1 MEKKVTYAEAIL
13 VDEIKVLNVPND
25 PNNPNDLNDLND
37 PKFPKDL
44 KLPNDLNDPKLPKD
58 LKLLNDP
65 NDLKLL
71 NDLNGPNNP
80 NDLKLTTRRILVAGN
95 RSGGVAVAAMRRWP
109 EAEVVAHAFDY
120 HHARAIRK
128 RLLDEGLPAR
138 NVRCSAG
145 VGTVGTDPI
154 PSVGTDPMPSATA
167 ECRPFDAAF
176 FMTTPQSMPAELVL
190 DQLQDIHLNLA
201 EGGALYAAFEGDP
214 DEALKTM
221 RLVWKNVNVLK
232 RAKHAVLFRA
242 VKRGAPVKTRDFA
255 ANWEASVPGGE
266 PLTFTTYPGCFC
278 HRRPDAGGLALA
290 EVAAREVKGESRK
303 VKGESRK
310 VKGEGGKVKGEGGKG
325 NDEEEGKTP
334 FTFHPSPFTILDM
347 GCGCGLVGLLVA
359 DALRTFHPSPFTFH
373 LTLIHLTLIDS
384 HARAIAAAKAN
395 AARAG
400 IEAEFILSDDGL
412 PRGRV
417 GEYDLFVGNPPY
429 YSDYRIAEVF
439 LETAYRA
446 LKPGGIC
453 LTVVKTATGLLAL
466 QEKYFR
472 KAEVIKRRGY
482 CVLRS
487 VR

>member
-1 MEKKVTYAEAIL
+1 MDKKVTYAEAIL
-13 VDEIKVLNVPND
+13 VEAIKDSIQAAATRVLA
-25 PNNPNDLNDLND
+25 
-37 PKFPKDL
+37 
-44 KLPNDLNDPKLPKD
+44 
-58 LKLLNDP
+58 
-65 NDLKLL
+65 
-71 NDLNGPNNP
+71 
-80 NDLKLTTRRILVAGN
+80 AGN

-109 EAEVVAHAFDY
+109 EAVVVAHAFDY

-138 NVRCSAG
+138 NVRCAAG
-145 VGTVGTDPI
+145 VGVEDGAYDL
-154 PSVGTDPMPSATA
+154 
-167 ECRPFDAAF
+167 AF
-176 FMTTPQSMPAELVL
+176 FMTTPQSMPAELAL
-190 DQLQDIHLNLA
+190 DQIQDIHANLSD
-201 EGGALYAAFEGDP
+201 GGTLYAAFEGDP
-214 DEALKTM
+214 DDALKMM
-221 RLVWKNVNVLK
+221 RLVWKTVNVLK
-232 RAKHAVLFRA
+232 RAKHAVLFKA
-242 VKRGAPVKTRDFA
+242 VKHGPPVKTRDFSST
-255 ANWEASVPGGE
+255 WEASVPGGK
-266 PLTFTTYPGCFC
+266 PLAFTTYPGCFC

-290 EVAAREVKGESRK
+290 EVAVREVECRMSN
-303 VKGESRK
+303 VQTLNSQLSTL
-310 VKGEGGKVKGEGGKG
+310 
-325 NDEEEGKTP
+325 NC
-334 FTFHPSPFTILDM
+334 LDM

-359 DALRTFHPSPFTFH
+359 DAIRRQSSILNPQSS
-373 LTLIHLTLIDS
+373 ITLIDS
-384 HARAIAAAKAN
+384 HARAIAAAKKT

-472 KAEVIKRRGY
+472 KAEIIKRRGY

-487 VR
+487 IR

>member
-1 MEKKVTYAEAIL
+1 MDKKVTYAEAIL
-13 VDEIKVLNVPND
+13 VEAIKDSIQAAATRVLA
-25 PNNPNDLNDLND
+25 
-37 PKFPKDL
+37 
-44 KLPNDLNDPKLPKD
+44 
-58 LKLLNDP
+58 
-65 NDLKLL
+65 
-71 NDLNGPNNP
+71 
-80 NDLKLTTRRILVAGN
+80 AGN

-109 EAEVVAHAFDY
+109 EAVVVAHAFDY

-138 NVRCSAG
+138 NVRCAAG
-145 VGTVGTDPI
+145 VGVEDGAYDL
-154 PSVGTDPMPSATA
+154 
-167 ECRPFDAAF
+167 AF
-176 FMTTPQSMPAELVL
+176 FMTTPQSMPAELAL
-190 DQLQDIHLNLA
+190 DQIQDIHANLSD
-201 EGGALYAAFEGDP
+201 GGTLYAAFEGDP
-214 DEALKTM
+214 DDALKMM
-221 RLVWKNVNVLK
+221 RLVWKTVNVLK
-232 RAKHAVLFRA
+232 RAKHAVLFKA
-242 VKRGAPVKTRDFA
+242 VKHGPPVKTRDFSST
-255 ANWEASVPGGE
+255 WEASVPGGK
-266 PLTFTTYPGCFC
+266 PLAFTTYPGCFC

-290 EVAAREVKGESRK
+290 EVAVREVECRMSN
-303 VKGESRK
+303 VQTLNSQLSTL
-310 VKGEGGKVKGEGGKG
+310 
-325 NDEEEGKTP
+325 NC
-334 FTFHPSPFTILDM
+334 LDM

-359 DALRTFHPSPFTFH
+359 DAIRRQSSILNPQSS
-373 LTLIHLTLIDS
+373 ITLIDS
-384 HARAIAAAKAN
+384 HARAIAAAKKN

-472 KAEVIKRRGY
+472 KAEIIKRRGY

-487 VR
+487 IR

>member
-1 MEKKVTYAEAIL
+1 MDKKVTYAEAIL
-13 VDEIKVLNVPND
+13 VEAITDIGAATRVLA
-25 PNNPNDLNDLND
+25 
-37 PKFPKDL
+37 
-44 KLPNDLNDPKLPKD
+44 
-58 LKLLNDP
+58 
-65 NDLKLL
+65 
-71 NDLNGPNNP
+71 
-80 NDLKLTTRRILVAGN
+80 AGN

-109 EAEVVAHAFDY
+109 EAEVIAHAFDY

-128 RLLDEGLPAR
+128 RLLDEELPAR
-138 NVRCSAG
+138 NVRCAAG
-145 VGTVGTDPI
+145 VGVEGTDALQPTE
-154 PSVGTDPMPSATA
+154 GA
-167 ECRPFDAAF
+167 RQPFDLAL

-190 DQLQDIHLNLA
+190 DQLQDIHVNLTD
-201 EGGALYAAFEGDP
+201 GGALYAAFEGDP

-221 RLVWKNVNVLK
+221 RLVWKNVSVLK
-232 RAKHAVLFRA
+232 RAKHAILFKA
-242 VKRGAPVKTRDFA
+242 VKHGPPVKTRDFSA
-255 ANWEASVPGGE
+255 TWEASIPGGE

-290 EVAAREVKGESRK
+290 EVAAREVNGEGRK
-303 VKGESRK
+303 VE
-310 VKGEGGKVKGEGGKG
+310 
-325 NDEEEGKTP
+325 DEILAP
-334 FTFHPSPFTILDM
+334 DLSSFTILDM

-359 DALRTFHPSPFTFH
+359 DALRRHNPAITQSPNHLIPQSHNPTIPQSHDPS
-373 LTLIHLTLIDS
+373 LSLIDS

-472 KAEVIKRRGY
+472 KAEIIKRRGY

>member
-1 MEKKVTYAEAIL
+1 
-13 VDEIKVLNVPND
+13 
-25 PNNPNDLNDLND
+25 
-37 PKFPKDL
+37 
-44 KLPNDLNDPKLPKD
+44 
-58 LKLLNDP
+58 
-65 NDLKLL
+65 
-71 NDLNGPNNP
+71 
-80 NDLKLTTRRILVAGN
+80 
-95 RSGGVAVAAMRRWP
+95 MRRWP
-109 EAEVVAHAFDY
+109 EAEVVAHAFDF

-145 VGTVGTDPI
+145 VGSMGTDPM
-154 PSVGTDPMPSATA
+154 PSVGTDPIL
-167 ECRPFDAAF
+167 ECQPFDVAF

-190 DQLQDIHLNLA
+190 DQLQDIHANLA
-201 EGGALYAAFEGDP
+201 EGGSLYAAFEGDP
-214 DEALKTM
+214 DEALKTI

-255 ANWEASVPGGE
+255 ATWEASVPGGE

-290 EVAAREVKGESRK
+290 EVAAREGNGER
-303 VKGESRK
+303 GMG
-310 VKGEGGKVKGEGGKG
+310 KGEGGTGNGEWGTG
-325 NDEEEGKTP
+325 NGEWK
-334 FTFHPSPFTILDM
+334 ILDM
-347 GCGCGLVGLLVA
+347 GCGCGLVGLLVV
-359 DALRTFHPSPFTFH
+359 DAIRRQSSISNPQSSILNLQSSI
-373 LTLIHLTLIDS
+373 LNLQSSITLIDS
-384 HARAIAAAKAN
+384 HARAIAAAKVN

-446 LKPGGIC
+446 LKPGGVC

>member
-13 VDEIKVLNVPND
+13 VEEIKVLKVFNDLNVPKD
-25 PNNPNDLNDLND
+25 LNNPNDLNDLKLLKGPYDLNDLKD
-37 PKFPKDL
+37 PKDLKPLNDPKDL
-44 KLPNDLNDPKLPKD
+44 KLP
-58 LKLLNDP
+58 
-65 NDLKLL
+65 
-71 NDLNGPNNP
+71 
-80 NDLKLTTRRILVAGN
+80 TRRILVAGN

-145 VGTVGTDPI
+145 VGVEGTDSLQP
-154 PSVGTDPMPSATA
+154 TEETR
-167 ECRPFDAAF
+167 RPFDAAF

-190 DQLQDIHLNLA
+190 DQLQDIHANLA

-242 VKRGAPVKTRDFA
+242 VKRGAPAKTRDFA
-255 ANWEASVPGGE
+255 ATWKASVPGGE
-266 PLTFTTYPGCFC
+266 PLEFTTYPGCFC

-290 EVAAREVKGESRK
+290 EVAAREVKGESR
-303 VKGESRK
+303 
-310 VKGEGGKVKGEGGKG
+310 
-325 NDEEEGKTP
+325 EE
-334 FTFHPSPFTILDM
+334 ILDM

-373 LTLIHLTLIDS
+373 LTLIDS
-384 HARAIAAAKAN
+384 HARAIAAAKTN

-446 LKPGGIC
+446 LKPGGVC

>member
-1 MEKKVTYAEAIL
+1 MDKKVTYAEAIL
-13 VDEIKVLNVPND
+13 TEAIENLAGCGAATRVL
-25 PNNPNDLNDLND
+25 
-37 PKFPKDL
+37 
-44 KLPNDLNDPKLPKD
+44 
-58 LKLLNDP
+58 
-65 NDLKLL
+65 
-71 NDLNGPNNP
+71 
-80 NDLKLTTRRILVAGN
+80 TAGN

-109 EAEVVAHAFDY
+109 EAVVVAHAFDY

-138 NVRCSAG
+138 NVRCAAG
-145 VGTVGTDPI
+145 VGVEDGAYDL
-154 PSVGTDPMPSATA
+154 
-167 ECRPFDAAF
+167 AF
-176 FMTTPQSMPAELVL
+176 FMTTPQSMPAELAL
-190 DQLQDIHLNLA
+190 DQIQDIHANLSD
-201 EGGALYAAFEGDP
+201 GGTLYAAFEGDP
-214 DEALKTM
+214 DDALKMM
-221 RLVWKNVNVLK
+221 RLVWKTVNVLK
-232 RAKHAVLFRA
+232 RAKHAVLFKA
-242 VKRGAPVKTRDFA
+242 VKHGPPVKTRDFSST
-255 ANWEASVPGGE
+255 WEASVPGGK
-266 PLTFTTYPGCFC
+266 PLAFTTYPGCFC

-290 EVAAREVKGESRK
+290 EVAVREVECRMSN
-303 VKGESRK
+303 VQTLNSQLSTL
-310 VKGEGGKVKGEGGKG
+310 
-325 NDEEEGKTP
+325 NC
-334 FTFHPSPFTILDM
+334 LDM

-359 DALRTFHPSPFTFH
+359 DAIRRQSSILNPQSS
-373 LTLIHLTLIDS
+373 ITLIDS
-384 HARAIAAAKAN
+384 HARAITAAKVN

-472 KAEVIKRRGY
+472 KAEIIKRRGY

-487 VR
+487 IR

>member
-1 MEKKVTYAEAIL
+1 MDKKVTYAEAIL
-13 VDEIKVLNVPND
+13 VEAIKDSIQAAATRVLA
-25 PNNPNDLNDLND
+25 
-37 PKFPKDL
+37 
-44 KLPNDLNDPKLPKD
+44 
-58 LKLLNDP
+58 
-65 NDLKLL
+65 
-71 NDLNGPNNP
+71 
-80 NDLKLTTRRILVAGN
+80 AGN

-109 EAEVVAHAFDY
+109 EAVVVAHAFDY

-138 NVRCSAG
+138 NIRCAAG
-145 VGTVGTDPI
+145 VGVEDGAYDL
-154 PSVGTDPMPSATA
+154 
-167 ECRPFDAAF
+167 AF
-176 FMTTPQSMPAELVL
+176 FMTTPQSMPAELAL
-190 DQLQDIHLNLA
+190 DQIQDIHANLSD
-201 EGGALYAAFEGDP
+201 GGTLYAAFEGDP
-214 DEALKTM
+214 DDALKMM
-221 RLVWKNVNVLK
+221 RLVWKTVNVLK
-232 RAKHAVLFRA
+232 RAKHAVLFKA
-242 VKRGAPVKTRDFA
+242 VKHGPPVKTRDFSST
-255 ANWEASVPGGE
+255 WEASVPGGK
-266 PLTFTTYPGCFC
+266 PLAFTTYPGCFC

-290 EVAAREVKGESRK
+290 EVAVREVECRMSN
-303 VKGESRK
+303 VQTLNSQLSTL
-310 VKGEGGKVKGEGGKG
+310 
-325 NDEEEGKTP
+325 NC
-334 FTFHPSPFTILDM
+334 LDM

-359 DALRTFHPSPFTFH
+359 DAIRRQSSISNPQSSILNPQSS
-373 LTLIHLTLIDS
+373 ITLIDS
-384 HARAIAAAKAN
+384 HARAIAAAKVN

-472 KAEVIKRRGY
+472 KAEIIKRRGY

-487 VR
+487 IR

>member
-1 MEKKVTYAEAIL
+1 MDKKVTYAEAIL
-13 VDEIKVLNVPND
+13 VGAIEGGIHAAA
-25 PNNPNDLNDLND
+25 
-37 PKFPKDL
+37 
-44 KLPNDLNDPKLPKD
+44 
-58 LKLLNDP
+58 
-65 NDLKLL
+65 
-71 NDLNGPNNP
+71 
-80 NDLKLTTRRILVAGN
+80 TRVLVAGN

-109 EAEVVAHAFDY
+109 LADVIAHAFDY

-145 VGTVGTDPI
+145 VGVEGTDALQP
-154 PSVGTDPMPSATA
+154 TEET
-167 ECRPFDAAF
+167 RQPFDVAF
-176 FMTTPQSMPAELVL
+176 FMTTPQSMPAELTL
-190 DQLQDIHLNLA
+190 DQLQDIHANLA
-201 EGGALYAAFEGDP
+201 DGGALYAAFEGDP
-214 DEALKTM
+214 DDALKTM
-221 RLVWKNVNVLK
+221 RLVWKSVNVLK
-232 RAKHAVLFRA
+232 RAKHAVLFKA
-242 VKRGAPVKTRDFA
+242 VKHGPPVKTRDFSA
-255 ANWEASVPGGE
+255 TWEASVPGGE
-266 PLTFTTYPGCFC
+266 PLVFTTYPGCFC

-290 EVAAREVKGESRK
+290 EVAAREVNGESRK
-303 VKGESRK
+303 VK
-310 VKGEGGKVKGEGGKG
+310 
-325 NDEEEGKTP
+325 DEVLASAPSPSTL
-334 FTFHPSPFTILDM
+334 HPSPFTILDM

-359 DALRTFHPSPFTFH
+359 DALRRYNPAITKSPNPTIPQSHNPS
-373 LTLIHLTLIDS
+373 LTLIDS
-384 HARAIAAAKAN
+384 HARAIVAAKEN

-400 IEAEFILSDDGL
+400 IKAEFILSDDGL

-472 KAEVIKRRGY
+472 KAEIIKRRGY

>member
-1 MEKKVTYAEAIL
+1 MDKKVTYAEAII
-13 VDEIKVLNVPND
+13 VEAAIKNTM
-25 PNNPNDLNDLND
+25 
-37 PKFPKDL
+37 DL
-44 KLPNDLNDPKLPKD
+44 KD
-58 LKLLNDP
+58 
-65 NDLKLL
+65 
-71 NDLNGPNNP
+71 
-80 NDLKLTTRRILVAGN
+80 TARRILVAGN
-95 RSGGVAVAAMRRWP
+95 RSGGVTVSAMRRWP
-109 EAEVVAHAFDY
+109 EAEVIAHAFDY

-145 VGTVGTDPI
+145 VGVEGTNALLP
-154 PSVGTDPMPSATA
+154 TEET
-167 ECRPFDAAF
+167 RQPFDAAF

-190 DQLQDIHLNLA
+190 DQIQDIHANLA
-201 EGGALYAAFEGDP
+201 DGGALYAAFEGNP
-214 DEALKTM
+214 DDALKM
-221 RLVWKNVNVLK
+221 MHLVWKSVNVLK
-232 RAKHAVLFRA
+232 RAKHAVLFKA
-242 VKRGAPVKTRDFA
+242 VKHGPPVKTRDFA
-255 ANWEASVPGGE
+255 ATWEASVPGGE
-266 PLTFTTYPGCFC
+266 PLAFTTYPGCFC

-290 EVAAREVKGESRK
+290 EVATREVECRMSQLT
-303 VKGESRK
+303 
-310 VKGEGGKVKGEGGKG
+310 
-325 NDEEEGKTP
+325 TP
-334 FTFHPSPFTILDM
+334 NSKLPTPNLLDM

-359 DALRTFHPSPFTFH
+359 DVIRRHNPSITQSPNPS
-373 LTLIHLTLIDS
+373 ITLIDS
-384 HARAIAAAKAN
+384 HTRAIAAAKKN

-472 KAEVIKRRGY
+472 KAEIIKRRNY

>member
-1 MEKKVTYAEAIL
+1 MDKKVTYAEAIL
-13 VDEIKVLNVPND
+13 TAAIADIGAATRVL
-25 PNNPNDLNDLND
+25 
-37 PKFPKDL
+37 
-44 KLPNDLNDPKLPKD
+44 
-58 LKLLNDP
+58 
-65 NDLKLL
+65 
-71 NDLNGPNNP
+71 
-80 NDLKLTTRRILVAGN
+80 TAGN

-109 EAEVVAHAFDY
+109 EAEVIAHAFDY

-145 VGTVGTDPI
+145 VGVEGTDALQ
-154 PSVGTDPMPSATA
+154 PSEEA
-167 ECRPFDAAF
+167 RQPFDVAL
-176 FMTTPQSMPAELVL
+176 FMTTPQSMPAELAL
-190 DQLQDIHLNLA
+190 DQLQDIHANLA
-201 EGGALYAAFEGDP
+201 EGGALYAAFEGDA
-214 DEALKTM
+214 DDALKTM

-232 RAKHAVLFRA
+232 RAKHAILFKA
-242 VKRGAPVKTRDFA
+242 VKHGPPVKTRDFA
-255 ANWEASVPGGE
+255 ATWNASVPGGE
-266 PLTFTTYPGCFC
+266 PLAFTTYPGCFC

-290 EVAAREVKGESRK
+290 EVAAREVECRMSQLTTHN
-303 VKGESRK
+303 SQLTTH
-310 VKGEGGKVKGEGGKG
+310 
-325 NDEEEGKTP
+325 NL
-334 FTFHPSPFTILDM
+334 LDM

-359 DALRTFHPSPFTFH
+359 DAIRRQSSISNLQSS
-373 LTLIHLTLIDS
+373 ITLIDS

-400 IEAEFILSDDGL
+400 IDAEFILADDGL

-446 LKPGGIC
+446 LKPGGVC

-472 KAEVIKRRGY
+472 KAETIKRRGY

-487 VR
+487 IR

>member
-25 PNNPNDLNDLND
+25 
-37 PKFPKDL
+37 
-44 KLPNDLNDPKLPKD
+44 
-58 LKLLNDP
+58 
-65 NDLKLL
+65 
-71 NDLNGPNNP
+71 PNNP

-145 VGTVGTDPI
+145 VGTVGTDPL

-242 VKRGAPVKTRDFA
+242 VKRGAPVKMRDFA
-255 ANWEASVPGGE
+255 ATWEASVPGGE

-290 EVAAREVKGESRK
+290 EVAAREVKGK
-303 VKGESRK
+303 SRK

-359 DALRTFHPSPFTFH
+359 DALRTFHPSPFTF
-373 LTLIHLTLIDS
+373 HLTLIDS

>member
-13 VDEIKVLNVPND
+13 VDEIKVLKVFNDLNVPND
-25 PNNPNDLNDLND
+25 LNNPSDPKDLNN
-37 PKFPKDL
+37 PKDPKDL
-44 KLPNDLNDPKLPKD
+44 KDPKLP
-58 LKLLNDP
+58 
-65 NDLKLL
+65 
-71 NDLNGPNNP
+71 
-80 NDLKLTTRRILVAGN
+80 TRRIIVAGN

-145 VGTVGTDPI
+145 VGTVGTDPM
-154 PSVGTDPMPSATA
+154 PSAGTDPMPSATA
-167 ECRPFDAAF
+167 ECQPFDAAF

-190 DQLQDIHLNLA
+190 DQLQDIHLNLV

-242 VKRGAPVKTRDFA
+242 VKRGAPVKMRDFA
-255 ANWEASVPGGE
+255 ATWEASVPGGE

-290 EVAAREVKGESRK
+290 EVAAREVKGEW
-303 VKGESRK
+303 
-310 VKGEGGKVKGEGGKG
+310 GKVKGEGGKG

-347 GCGCGLVGLLVA
+347 GCGCGLVGLLVV
-359 DALRTFHPSPFTFH
+359 DAIRRQSSISNPQSSIFNLQSSILNPQSSILNPQSS
-373 LTLIHLTLIDS
+373 ITLIDS
-384 HARAIAAAKAN
+384 HARAIAATKAN

-446 LKPGGIC
+446 LKPGGVC

>member
-13 VDEIKVLNVPND
+13 VEEIKVLKAF
-25 PNNPNDLNDLND
+25 NDLNV
-37 PKFPKDL
+37 PKDL
-44 KLPNDLNDPKLPKD
+44 KLPNDPKDPKGPKDLNNPNDLNDPKD
-58 LKLLNDP
+58 LKLP
-65 NDLKLL
+65 
-71 NDLNGPNNP
+71 
-80 NDLKLTTRRILVAGN
+80 TRRILVAGN

-145 VGTVGTDPI
+145 VGVEGTDSLQP
-154 PSVGTDPMPSATA
+154 TEETR
-167 ECRPFDAAF
+167 RPFDAAF

-190 DQLQDIHLNLA
+190 DQLQDIHTNLA

-242 VKRGAPVKTRDFA
+242 VKRGAPAKTRDFA
-255 ANWEASVPGGE
+255 ATWEASVPGGE
-266 PLTFTTYPGCFC
+266 PLEFTTYPGCFC

-290 EVAAREVKGESRK
+290 EVAAREVNGERGTGN
-303 VKGESRK
+303 GEWK
-310 VKGEGGKVKGEGGKG
+310 
-325 NDEEEGKTP
+325 
-334 FTFHPSPFTILDM
+334 ILDM

-373 LTLIHLTLIDS
+373 LTLIDS
-384 HARAIAAAKAN
+384 HARAIAAAKTN

-446 LKPGGIC
+446 LKPGGVC

>member
-1 MEKKVTYAEAIL
+1 MDKKVTYAEAIL
-13 VDEIKVLNVPND
+13 VEAIKDSIQAAATRVLA
-25 PNNPNDLNDLND
+25 
-37 PKFPKDL
+37 
-44 KLPNDLNDPKLPKD
+44 
-58 LKLLNDP
+58 
-65 NDLKLL
+65 
-71 NDLNGPNNP
+71 
-80 NDLKLTTRRILVAGN
+80 AGN

-138 NVRCSAG
+138 NVRCAAG
-145 VGTVGTDPI
+145 VGVEDGAYDL
-154 PSVGTDPMPSATA
+154 
-167 ECRPFDAAF
+167 AF
-176 FMTTPQSMPAELVL
+176 FMTTPQSMPAELAL
-190 DQLQDIHLNLA
+190 DQIQDIHANLSD
-201 EGGALYAAFEGDP
+201 GGTLYAAFEGDP
-214 DEALKTM
+214 DDALKMM
-221 RLVWKNVNVLK
+221 RLVWKTVNVLK
-232 RAKHAVLFRA
+232 RAKHAVLFKA
-242 VKRGAPVKTRDFA
+242 VKHGPPVKTRDFSST
-255 ANWEASVPGGE
+255 WEASVPGGK
-266 PLTFTTYPGCFC
+266 PLAFTTYPGCFC

-290 EVAAREVKGESRK
+290 EVAVREVECRMSN
-303 VKGESRK
+303 VQTLNSQLSTL
-310 VKGEGGKVKGEGGKG
+310 
-325 NDEEEGKTP
+325 NC
-334 FTFHPSPFTILDM
+334 LDM

-359 DALRTFHPSPFTFH
+359 DAIRRQSSILNPQSS
-373 LTLIHLTLIDS
+373 ITLIDS
-384 HARAIAAAKAN
+384 HARAIAAAKVN

-472 KAEVIKRRGY
+472 KAEIIKRRGY

>member
-13 VDEIKVLNVPND
+13 VDEIKVLKVFNDLNVPND
-25 PNNPNDLNDLND
+25 LNNPKDPKDLNN
-37 PKFPKDL
+37 PKDPKDL
-44 KLPNDLNDPKLPKD
+44 KDPKLP
-58 LKLLNDP
+58 
-65 NDLKLL
+65 
-71 NDLNGPNNP
+71 
-80 NDLKLTTRRILVAGN
+80 TRRILVAGN

-109 EAEVVAHAFDY
+109 EAEVVTHAFDY

-145 VGTVGTDPI
+145 VGTVGTDPM

-167 ECRPFDAAF
+167 DCQPFDAAF

-255 ANWEASVPGGE
+255 ATWEASVPGGE

-290 EVAAREVKGESRK
+290 EVAAREVKGEW
-303 VKGESRK
+303 GK
-310 VKGEGGKVKGEGGKG
+310 VKGEGGKVKGEGGKV
-325 NDEEEGKTP
+325 NDEDAVKTP

-347 GCGCGLVGLLVA
+347 GCGCGLVGLLVV

-373 LTLIHLTLIDS
+373 LTLIDS
-384 HARAIAAAKAN
+384 HARAIAAAKLN

-446 LKPGGIC
+446 LKPGGVC

>member
-25 PNNPNDLNDLND
+25 PNN
-37 PKFPKDL
+37 
-44 KLPNDLNDPKLPKD
+44 PNDLNDPKLPKD

-145 VGTVGTDPI
+145 VGTVGTDPL

-242 VKRGAPVKTRDFA
+242 VKRGAPVKMRDFA
-255 ANWEASVPGGE
+255 ATWEASVPGGE

-290 EVAAREVKGESRK
+290 EVAARE

>member
-13 VDEIKVLNVPND
+13 VDEIKVLSD
-25 PNNPNDLNDLND
+25 FND
-37 PKFPKDL
+37 PKI
-44 KLPNDLNDPKLPKD
+44 PN
-58 LKLLNDP
+58 
-65 NDLKLL
+65 
-71 NDLNGPNNP
+71 
-80 NDLKLTTRRILVAGN
+80 RRVLVAGN

-109 EAEVVAHAFDY
+109 EAEVIAHAFDY

-145 VGTVGTDPI
+145 VDVEGTDPIRAVGTDP
-154 PSVGTDPMPSATA
+154 AA
-167 ECRPFDAAF
+167 EGGQPFDVAF

-190 DQLQDIHLNLA
+190 DQLQDIHANIA

-232 RAKHAVLFRA
+232 RSKRAVLFRA

-255 ANWEASVPGGE
+255 ATWEASVPGGE

-290 EVAAREVKGESRK
+290 EVAARVVKDEW
-303 VKGESRK
+303 
-310 VKGEGGKVKGEGGKG
+310 GKAE
-325 NDEEEGKTP
+325 DEKADKTP
-334 FTFHPSPFTILDM
+334 FTPHPSPFTILDM

-359 DALRTFHPSPFTFH
+359 DALRTFHPSPFTF
-373 LTLIHLTLIDS
+373 HLTLIDS

-446 LKPGGIC
+446 LKPGGTC

-487 VR
+487 IR

>member
-13 VDEIKVLNVPND
+13 VDEIKSIK
-25 PNNPNDLNDLND
+25 DLN
-37 PKFPKDL
+37 
-44 KLPNDLNDPKLPKD
+44 
-58 LKLLNDP
+58 
-65 NDLKLL
+65 
-71 NDLNGPNNP
+71 
-80 NDLKLTTRRILVAGN
+80 RRILVAGN

-109 EAEVVAHAFDY
+109 DAEVVAHAFDY

-145 VGTVGTDPI
+145 VGTVGTDPM

-255 ANWEASVPGGE
+255 ATWEASVPGGE

-290 EVAAREVKGESRK
+290 EVAAREVNGEWGK
-303 VKGESRK
+303 VKGE
-310 VKGEGGKVKGEGGKG
+310 EGKVKGEGGKG

-347 GCGCGLVGLLVA
+347 GCGCGLVGLLVV
-359 DALRTFHPSPFTFH
+359 DALRRQSSISNPQSSILNPQSS
-373 LTLIHLTLIDS
+373 ITLIDS

-400 IEAEFILSDDGL
+400 IDAEFILSDDGL

-446 LKPGGIC
+446 LKPGGVC

>member
-1 MEKKVTYAEAIL
+1 MDKKVTYAEAIL
-13 VDEIKVLNVPND
+13 VEAIKDSIQAAATRVLA
-25 PNNPNDLNDLND
+25 
-37 PKFPKDL
+37 
-44 KLPNDLNDPKLPKD
+44 
-58 LKLLNDP
+58 
-65 NDLKLL
+65 
-71 NDLNGPNNP
+71 
-80 NDLKLTTRRILVAGN
+80 AGN

-109 EAEVVAHAFDY
+109 EAVVVAHAFDY

-138 NVRCSAG
+138 NVRCAAG
-145 VGTVGTDPI
+145 VGVEDGAYDL
-154 PSVGTDPMPSATA
+154 
-167 ECRPFDAAF
+167 AF
-176 FMTTPQSMPAELVL
+176 FMTTPQSMPAELAL
-190 DQLQDIHLNLA
+190 DQIQDIHANLSD
-201 EGGALYAAFEGDP
+201 GGTLYAAFEGDP
-214 DEALKTM
+214 DDALKMM
-221 RLVWKNVNVLK
+221 RLVWKTVNVLK
-232 RAKHAVLFRA
+232 RAKHAVLFKA
-242 VKRGAPVKTRDFA
+242 VKHGPPVKTRDFSST
-255 ANWEASVPGGE
+255 WEASVPGGK
-266 PLTFTTYPGCFC
+266 PLAFTTYPGCFC

-290 EVAAREVKGESRK
+290 EVAVREVECRMSN
-303 VKGESRK
+303 VQTLNSQLSTL
-310 VKGEGGKVKGEGGKG
+310 
-325 NDEEEGKTP
+325 NC
-334 FTFHPSPFTILDM
+334 LDM

-359 DALRTFHPSPFTFH
+359 DAIRRQSSILNPQSS
-373 LTLIHLTLIDS
+373 ITLIDS
-384 HARAIAAAKAN
+384 HARAIAAAKVN

-472 KAEVIKRRGY
+472 KAEIIKRRGY

-487 VR
+487 IR

>member
-1 MEKKVTYAEAIL
+1 MDKKVTYAEAII
-13 VDEIKVLNVPND
+13 VEAAIKD
-25 PNNPNDLNDLND
+25 TM
-37 PKFPKDL
+37 DL
-44 KLPNDLNDPKLPKD
+44 KD
-58 LKLLNDP
+58 
-65 NDLKLL
+65 
-71 NDLNGPNNP
+71 
-80 NDLKLTTRRILVAGN
+80 TARRILVAGN
-95 RSGGVAVAAMRRWP
+95 RSGGVTVAAMRRWP
-109 EAEVVAHAFDY
+109 EAEVIAHAFDY

-145 VGTVGTDPI
+145 VGVEGTNALLP
-154 PSVGTDPMPSATA
+154 TEET
-167 ECRPFDAAF
+167 RQPFDAAF

-190 DQLQDIHLNLA
+190 DQIQDIHANLA
-201 EGGALYAAFEGDP
+201 DGGALYAAFEGNP
-214 DEALKTM
+214 DDALKM
-221 RLVWKNVNVLK
+221 MHLVWKSVNVLK
-232 RAKHAVLFRA
+232 RAKHAVLFKA
-242 VKRGAPVKTRDFA
+242 VKHGPPVKTRDFA
-255 ANWEASVPGGE
+255 AIWEASVPGGE
-266 PLTFTTYPGCFC
+266 PLAFTTYPGCFC

-290 EVAAREVKGESRK
+290 EVATREVECRMSQLT
-303 VKGESRK
+303 
-310 VKGEGGKVKGEGGKG
+310 
-325 NDEEEGKTP
+325 TP
-334 FTFHPSPFTILDM
+334 NSQLPTHNLLDM

-359 DALRTFHPSPFTFH
+359 DAIRRHNPTIPQSPNSST
-373 LTLIHLTLIDS
+373 TLIDS
-384 HARAIAAAKAN
+384 HARAIAAARKN

-446 LKPGGIC
+446 LKPGGVC

-472 KAEVIKRRGY
+472 KAEIIKRRGY

>member
-1 MEKKVTYAEAIL
+1 MDKKVTYAEAII
-13 VDEIKVLNVPND
+13 VEAAIKGSM
-25 PNNPNDLNDLND
+25 
-37 PKFPKDL
+37 DL
-44 KLPNDLNDPKLPKD
+44 KD
-58 LKLLNDP
+58 
-65 NDLKLL
+65 
-71 NDLNGPNNP
+71 
-80 NDLKLTTRRILVAGN
+80 TAMRILVAGN
-95 RSGGVAVAAMRRWP
+95 RSGGVTVAAMRRWP
-109 EAEVVAHAFDY
+109 EAEVIAHAFDY

-145 VGTVGTDPI
+145 VGVEGTNALLP
-154 PSVGTDPMPSATA
+154 TEET
-167 ECRPFDAAF
+167 RQPFDAAF

-190 DQLQDIHLNLA
+190 DQIQDIHANLA
-201 EGGALYAAFEGDP
+201 DGGALYAAFEGNP
-214 DEALKTM
+214 DDALKM
-221 RLVWKNVNVLK
+221 MHLVWKSVNVLK
-232 RAKHAVLFRA
+232 RAKHAVLFKA
-242 VKRGAPVKTRDFA
+242 VKHGPPVKTRDFA
-255 ANWEASVPGGE
+255 ATWEASVPGGE
-266 PLTFTTYPGCFC
+266 PLTFITYPGCFC

-290 EVAAREVKGESRK
+290 EVATREVECRK
-303 VKGESRK
+303 SQLT
-310 VKGEGGKVKGEGGKG
+310 
-325 NDEEEGKTP
+325 TP
-334 FTFHPSPFTILDM
+334 NSQLPTHNLLDM

-359 DALRTFHPSPFTFH
+359 DAIRRHNPSITQSPNPS
-373 LTLIHLTLIDS
+373 ITLIDS
-384 HARAIAAAKAN
+384 HARAIAAAKKN

-446 LKPGGIC
+446 LKPGGVC

-472 KAEVIKRRGY
+472 KAEIIKRRGY

>member
-1 MEKKVTYAEAIL
+1 MDKKMTYAEAIL
-13 VDEIKVLNVPND
+13 VESAIKDSKVFKD
-25 PNNPNDLNDLND
+25 
-37 PKFPKDL
+37 PKDL
-44 KLPNDLNDPKLPKD
+44 KDPRD
-58 LKLLNDP
+58 LKDAA
-65 NDLKLL
+65 K
-71 NDLNGPNNP
+71 
-80 NDLKLTTRRILVAGN
+80 RILVAGN

-109 EAEVVAHAFDY
+109 EAEVIAHAFDY

-138 NVRCSAG
+138 NVRCAAG
-145 VGTVGTDPI
+145 VGVEDGAYDL
-154 PSVGTDPMPSATA
+154 
-167 ECRPFDAAF
+167 AF
-176 FMTTPQSMPAELVL
+176 FMTTPQSMPAELAL
-190 DQLQDIHLNLA
+190 DQIQDIHANLSD
-201 EGGALYAAFEGDP
+201 GGTLYAAFEGDP
-214 DEALKTM
+214 DDALKMM
-221 RLVWKNVNVLK
+221 RLVWKTVNVLK
-232 RAKHAVLFRA
+232 RAKHAVLFKA
-242 VKRGAPVKTRDFA
+242 VKHGPPVKTRDFSST
-255 ANWEASVPGGE
+255 WEASVPGGK
-266 PLTFTTYPGCFC
+266 PLAFTTYPGCFC

-290 EVAAREVKGESRK
+290 EVAVREVECRMSN
-303 VKGESRK
+303 VQTLNSQLSTL
-310 VKGEGGKVKGEGGKG
+310 
-325 NDEEEGKTP
+325 NC
-334 FTFHPSPFTILDM
+334 LNM

-359 DALRTFHPSPFTFH
+359 DAIRRQSSILNPQSS
-373 LTLIHLTLIDS
+373 ITLIDS
-384 HARAIAAAKAN
+384 YARAIAAAKVN

-472 KAEVIKRRGY
+472 KAEIIKRRGY

-487 VR
+487 IR